1 MTTNVRSA
9 FAPKITRMI
18 RSDHANLL
26 AIFHR
31 YTADA
36 PASTR
41 QALADRICVALEI
54 HLKLEE
60 EVFYPAL
67 RELYPD
73 GEVILK
79 SEPEHNTLRRLV
91 TRLRRMSAEDI
102 GFDGAV
108 LELMRS
114 LMHHIADEETVLLP
128 AAERVLSDHLGELG
142 GRMTKRRFE
151 LARPRVGEILSGVV
165 RSTPKS
171 TLLMVAGAFG
181 IGLLAAALLGRRD
194 ERD

>member
-1 MTTNVRSA
+1 MNATVLSA

-26 AIFHR
+26 AVFHR

-36 PASTR
+36 SATTR
-41 QALADRICVALEI
+41 QALADRISTALEI
-54 HLKLEE
+54 HMKLEE

-79 SEPEHNTLRRLV
+79 SEPEHNNLRRLT

-108 LELMRS
+108 LELMRAV
-114 LMHHIADEETVLLP
+114 MHHIADEETVLLP
-128 AAERVLSDHLGELG
+128 AAERVLSGHLGELG
-142 GRMTKRRFE
+142 GRMAKRRFE
-151 LARPRVGEILSGVV
+151 LARPRVGEIVSGVV
-165 RSTPKS
+165 RSTPPS
-171 TLLMVAGAFG
+171 TLVALATAFG
-181 IGLLAAALLGRRD
+181 IGLLAAALLGGRD

>member
-1 MTTNVRSA
+1 MTTHVFAA

-18 RSDHANLL
+18 RTDHANLL
-26 AIFHR
+26 AVFHR

-41 QALADRICVALEI
+41 QALADRICVSLEI

-67 RELYPD
+67 RELYPE

-79 SEPEHNTLRRLV
+79 SEPEHNAIRRLV
-91 TRLRRMSAEDI
+91 ARLRRMNADDI

-108 LELMRS
+108 LELMRNF
-114 LMHHIADEETVLLP
+114 MHHVADEETVLLP
-128 AAERVLSDHLGELG
+128 AAERVLAEHLGELG
-142 GRMTKRRFE
+142 GRMNKRRFE
-151 LARPRVGEILSGVV
+151 LARPRMGEIVSGVV
-165 RSTPKS
+165 RSTPRS
-171 TLLMVAGAFG
+171 TALMLAGAFG
-181 IGLLAAALLGRRD
+181 VGLLAALLLGRSE